1 MAITTYAELATTVA
15 SWLHR
20 TDLASQIV
28 DFISLAE
35 DEINTDMRLRLMES
49 DESLTL
55 LIDTRTIALPSR
67 FIEPIKLELTFTGRQ
82 NEELTY
88 LTPSQMNPDPST
100 GAKYQPEF
108 YTINGSNIEFRNS
121 ADQSYGV
128 TFRMLKGFD
137 LASTSTNSLLSAYP
151 GLYLYG
157 ALLQA
162 SAFTINDDRI
172 ATWAKMYLN
181 LKTKVNR
188 IEVRTK
194 TLATLRTDMPMGQD
208 RNNIFKG

>member
-1 MAITTYAELATTVA
+1 MAITTYTELQTTVA

-20 TDLASQIV
+20 TDLTSQVV

-35 DEINTDMRLRLMES
+35 DEINTDMRLRLMEV

-55 LIDTRTIALPSR
+55 LINTRTIALPSR

-88 LTPSQMNPDPST
+88 LTSSQMNPDPST
-100 GAKYQPEF
+100 GAKYQPEY

-137 LASTSTNSLLSAYP
+137 IANTSTNSLLTNYP
-151 GLYLYG
+151 GMYLYG
-157 ALLQA
+157 ALIQA
-162 SAFTINDDRI
+162 SAYLVNDPRL
-172 ATWAKMYLN
+172 AVWSGMYRN
-181 LKTKVNR
+181 LKNKVNR
-188 IEVRTK
+188 QEARTK
-194 TLATLRTDMPMGQD
+194 ALATMRTDLPTG
-208 RNNIFKG
+208 REHNNIFKG

>member
-20 TDLASQIV
+20 TDLAAQIV

-55 LIDTRTIALPSR
+55 LINTRTIALPTR

-108 YTINGSNIEFRNS
+108 YTINGANIEFRNS

-137 LASTSTNSLLSAYP
+137 LANTSTNSLLSAYP

-162 SAFTINDDRI
+162 SAFTVNDDRI

-188 IEVRTK
+188 IEARTK
-194 TLATLRTDMPMGQD
+194 TLATLRTDVPMGQD